1 MKKKDRGLVSLAL
14 ALLLLY
20 RYFNPSTKS
29 ENAAYV
35 LALVL
40 PCRWWSLRTARC
52 LSIPPLERKKPSWST
67 ATPISYRYCAPVLHH
82 QQAASAD
89 GPCLPRSTKT
99 HHCRHAFANS
109 VHPSPLL
116 HDVVSHTLRGRRR
129 SFGCCG
135 SVLSTAQ
142 GSCTRDLCRDI
153 EGKQPLLT
161 TSSCR
166 GGASYK
172 QGQGA
177 AP

>member
-1 MKKKDRGLVSLAL
+1 MMV
-14 ALLLLY
+14 
-20 RYFNPSTKS
+20 P
-29 ENAAYV
+29 ENGTV
-35 LALVL
+35 PLDTTS
-40 PCRWWSLRTARC
+40 RSKT
-52 LSIPPLERKKPSWST
+52 IPPGAPPDRDLIDTAHLCFIINKQHTPKLLVFRAVPKPTT
-67 ATPISYRYCAPVLHH
+67 AAN
-82 QQAASAD
+82 D
-89 GPCLPRSTKT
+89 
-99 HHCRHAFANS
+99 AFANS
-109 VHPSPLL
+109 LHPSPLL

>member
-1 MKKKDRGLVSLAL
+1 M
-14 ALLLLY
+14 
-20 RYFNPSTKS
+20 
-29 ENAAYV
+29 

-40 PCRWWSLRTARC
+40 PCRWWSTSLRTARC
-52 LSIPPLERKKPSWST
+52 LSIPPLGAKQSLLEHRQTEILSILRTCASSST
-67 ATPISYRYCAPVLHH
+67 SSIRRSCLTSAQYQNPPLRH
-82 QQAASAD
+82 ASAF
-89 GPCLPRSTKT
+89 T
-99 HHCRHAFANS
+99 NS
-109 VHPSPLL
+109 VHPSAFL

>member
-1 MKKKDRGLVSLAL
+1 MLW
-14 ALLLLY
+14 LY

-29 ENAAYV
+29 ENAASYV

-52 LSIPPLERKKPSWST
+52 LSIPPLGAKQSLLEHRQTEILSILRTCASSST
-67 ATPISYRYCAPVLHH
+67 RSIHRWPLAFAQYQNPP
-82 QQAASAD
+82 
-89 GPCLPRSTKT
+89 LPP
-99 HHCRHAFANS
+99 AVANS
-109 VHPSPLL
+109 VHPSAFL

-153 EGKQPLLT
+153 EGKQPILT

-166 GGASYK
+166 EGAAYK